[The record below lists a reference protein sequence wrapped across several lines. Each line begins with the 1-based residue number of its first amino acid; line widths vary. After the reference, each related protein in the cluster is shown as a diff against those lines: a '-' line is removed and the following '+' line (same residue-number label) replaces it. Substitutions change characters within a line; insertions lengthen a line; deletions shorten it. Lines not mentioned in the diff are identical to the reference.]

1 VERCR
6 PAGLGDVPEV
16 VGLARELHA
25 ELAPMRGG
33 QIWAAQE
40 AREEPLEARFLAELE
55 DPDTCVLVGLI
66 EDVIVGYGVIGVE
79 TLRDGSRLARIT
91 DLFVEEPARAVGVGE
106 ALSDGLLAWAQERA
120 SVGVDV
126 LALPGHRAAK
136 NFFEEQ
142 GFTARA
148 LIMHR
153 STRPHE

>member
-1 VERCR
+1 MERCR
-6 PAGLGDVPEV
+6 PAEPDDVPQLA
-16 VGLARELHA
+16 GLARELRA
-25 ELAPMRGG
+25 ELAAMRGG
-33 QIWAAQE
+33 RLWAAQE
-40 AREEPLEARFLAELE
+40 AREEPLEARFAAELD
-55 DPDTCVLVGLI
+55 DPDTFVIVGLF
-66 EDVIVGYGVIGVE
+66 EDVIVGYGVVVLH

-106 ALSDGLLAWAQERA
+106 ALSDGLLAWARERA
-120 SVGVDV
+120 TVGVDV

-153 STRPHE
+153 PASPPE